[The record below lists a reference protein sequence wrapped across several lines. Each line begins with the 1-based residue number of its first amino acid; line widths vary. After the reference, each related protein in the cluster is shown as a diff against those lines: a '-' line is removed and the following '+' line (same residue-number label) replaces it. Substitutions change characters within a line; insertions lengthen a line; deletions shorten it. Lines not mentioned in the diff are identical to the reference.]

1 MITLQD
7 YPHHLGAPLDRVTGC
22 GMGSGQR
29 GDNNE
34 MPAFLKALAWRDDCE
49 FPEWESRQQKAYFEQ
64 PGLGQGGLRPAK
76 CHPAIKLAA
85 DLKSPHRGG
94 RVIQYPA
101 DGQKKVGGKRMSC
114 CGYWRV
120 PT

>member
-1 MITLQD
+1 
-7 YPHHLGAPLDRVTGC
+7 
-22 GMGSGQR
+22 MGSGQR

-64 PGLGQGGLRPAK
+64 PGLGLRPAK

-85 DLKSPHRGG
+85 DLKSPYRVG

-101 DGQKKVGGKRMSC
+101 DGEKKVGGKRMS
-114 CGYWRV
+114 
-120 PT
+120 

>member
-1 MITLQD
+1 MAL
-7 YPHHLGAPLDRVTGC
+7 LWVGARQ
-22 GMGSGQR
+22 GQWLRDGLRAAR

-64 PGLGQGGLRPAK
+64 PGLGLRPAK

-85 DLKSPHRGG
+85 DLKSPYRVG

-101 DGQKKVGGKRMSC
+101 DGQKKVGGKRMS
-114 CGYWRV
+114 
-120 PT
+120 